1 MSEPRAVISE
11 YWRRARATAQRELEK
26 AQREA
31 ALVECDIYRMYGITH
46 ADEIDWRTGLVT
58 VSSQLILTLDEE
70 VESRR

>member
-11 YWRRARATAQRELEK
+11 YWRRARMRALRDLEK

-46 ADEIDWRTGLVT
+46 ADEIDWTTGHVT
-58 VSSQLILTLDEE
+58 ASSQQEMTLEEE
-70 VESRR
+70 VERRR

>member
-11 YWRRARATAQRELEK
+11 YWRRARAIAQRELEK

-58 VSSQLILTLDEE
+58 ASSQLILTLDEE